1 MTQKTTKKQLI
12 PFAHVADSNENFN
25 LTKFL
30 SQYGYY
36 FRLFDMKMT
45 TGAICQDGVC
55 FEFRIV
61 FIPEVEI
68 LPLKLLTEFE
78 YKVLTN
84 FRVDN
89 GFRQIRFHAS
99 TLLGEDFL
107 HEMYH
112 LMQNFVRLT
121 GEEFIGK
128 VQFQANWSYAQ
139 RAGFTADE
147 ADTFT
152 AEDRENF
159 QRMIDAGQFKATEAL
174 RG

>member
-1 MTQKTTKKQLI
+1 MTQNTMKTQLI

-36 FRLFDMKMT
+36 FRAFDMKLT
-45 TGAICQDGVC
+45 TIYGEPLFD
-55 FEFRIV
+55 FRIA
-61 FIPEVEI
+61 FTFNVEI
-68 LPLKLLTEFE
+68 LDEELIPGFE
-78 YKVLTN
+78 YNVLTN
-84 FRVDN
+84 LRVDN
-89 GFRQIRFHAS
+89 GFREIRFCAN

-112 LMQNFVRLT
+112 LMENFVRLS
-121 GEEFIGK
+121 GEDTDVGRIQFI
-128 VQFQANWSYAQ
+128 ANWSYAE
-139 RAGFTADE
+139 RAGYTADE

-152 AEDRENF
+152 AEDRAEI
-159 QRMIDAGQFKATEAL
+159 QKSIEAGQFNATKAL